1 MNCKKIA
8 AIDIGSNAVRLLIVS
23 VEEELFGPFFKK
35 VLLLRI
41 PLRLGEDSFS
51 IGKISDARAHKL
63 NKVMRAF
70 KLLMDVHEVTNY
82 KAYATAAMRE
92 AKNGRKV
99 AEKIKEKTT
108 IKVEII
114 DGSVEARIIYD
125 SNIIDQLDPN
135 KNYLYVD
142 VGGGSTE
149 LSIIVKGE
157 LAESKSFN
165 IGTIRM
171 LRGKVTTEEKESMKQ
186 FLAEVKEKHAPEEII
201 GSGGNIN
208 KLHRLAKL
216 NKEETLTLNKLDQL
230 YQKLKALSLDDRM
243 DKYKLNPDRADVIV
257 PASEIFIEIASLTG
271 IQKIYVPTF
280 GLVDGIVRKLY
291 LSIKNTV
298 TTY

>member
-171 LRGKVTTEEKESMKQ
+171 LRGKVTNEEKESMKQ